1 MDQQRKLKYYAVLA
15 VACLCVTA
23 FVLYKTLFPLPARY
37 TSVHPA
43 QEVPQL
49 MGFSDDSVFNVGDAA
64 ALDDLPGIGKVLS
77 QRIVE
82 GRETFNGYR
91 LPTDLL
97 LIKGI
102 GPKTLADMMDALEEP
117 LIPLP
122 PATE

>member
-1 MDQQRKLKYYAVLA
+1 MEQQLERKYYAVLA
-15 VACLCVTA
+15 AAILCMAA
-23 FVLYKTLFPLPARY
+23 FVLYKVLFPLPDRY

-43 QEVPQL
+43 QEVPLL
-49 MGFSDDSVFNVGDAA
+49 MGFSEDSVFNVGDIAD
-64 ALDDLPGIGKVLS
+64 LDKLPGIGKVLS

-82 GRETFNGYR
+82 GRATFKGYR

-102 GPKTLADMMDALEEP
+102 GPKTLADMMGALEEP